1 MFSNV
6 KSQMSGWLGNA
17 AIPTMPS
24 MPAMPAM
31 PSMPSIPGL
40 RKGTTTTDDG
50 AINEVIQE
58 NAVDAGNVGAVD
70 EEDRS
75 RYIRYGPC
83 INDGNE
89 MVFFFKS
96 LLSDYRFGFFFI
108 VGFFLFSIFNA
119 IMKFSFRNSF
129 VFFFYLTWP

>member
-40 RKGTTTTDDG
+40 RKGTTSTDEG
-50 AINEVIQE
+50 ATNEALAVSSE
-58 NAVDAGNVGAVD
+58 NVGDAGNVGAVD

-83 INDGNE
+83 INDGKE
-89 MVFFFKS
+89 MVFFFES
-96 LLSDYRFGFFFI
+96 FFSDFRFCFFFI
-108 VGFFLFSIFNA
+108 SVQLI
-119 IMKFSFRNSF
+119 I
-129 VFFFYLTWP
+129 

>member
-1 MFSNV
+1 MVYCFLIISSPTKAGGMFSNV

-24 MPAMPAM
+24 MPAMP
-31 PSMPSIPGL
+31 SMPSIPGL
-40 RKGTTTTDDG
+40 RKGTTTDEG
-50 AINEVIQE
+50 ATNEALAVSE
-58 NAVDAGNVGAVD
+58 NAGDIGTAGAVD

-83 INDGNE
+83 NNDGKE

-96 LLSDYRFGFFFI
+96 FFSD
-108 VGFFLFSIFNA
+108 
-119 IMKFSFRNSF
+119 FRF
-129 VFFFYLTWP
+129 VFRFQCNN

>member
-1 MFSNV
+1 MFLTICSPTKTGGMFSNV

-31 PSMPSIPGL
+31 PAMPSMPSIPGL
-40 RKGTTTTDDG
+40 RKGTPSTDEG
-50 AINEVIQE
+50 AINEALAVSE
-58 NAVDAGNVGAVD
+58 NVGDAGNVGAVD

-83 INDGNE
+83 INDGKE

-96 LLSDYRFGFFFI
+96 FFSVFRFGF
-108 VGFFLFSIFNA
+108 
-119 IMKFSFRNSF
+119 SFQCN
-129 VFFFYLTWP
+129 